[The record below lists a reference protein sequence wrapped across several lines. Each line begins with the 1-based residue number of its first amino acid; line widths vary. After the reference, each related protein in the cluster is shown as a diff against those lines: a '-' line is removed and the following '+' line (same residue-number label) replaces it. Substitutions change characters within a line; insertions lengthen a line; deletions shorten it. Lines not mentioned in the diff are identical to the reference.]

1 MLTDPII
8 RQADLEE
15 LDEIEGLVKEAYQEF
30 RPLFPPDIWE
40 AWMDNLSQ
48 AIHSEAGIQLVV
60 EAHGGLQGTVK
71 FYPDAAQAGLGH
83 WPPGSA
89 SMRGLAVRP
98 GSRTRGY
105 GRLLVA
111 ECLRRAR
118 ELGVATIYL
127 YTGRFMHAAR
137 HIYELMGFARA
148 LEFDRDPGPIA
159 YRLDLREEEK
169 SDKLR

>member
-1 MLTDPII
+1 MPSDPLI
-8 RQADLEE
+8 RQAYVEE
-15 LDEIEGLVKEAYQEF
+15 LDELEDLVQEAYQEF

-40 AWMDNLSQ
+40 TWMDNLSR

-60 EAHGGLQGTVK
+60 EAEGNLLGTVK
-71 FYPDAAQAGLGH
+71 FYPDAAQAGMGH
-83 WPPGSA
+83 WPPGAA
-89 SMRGLAVRP
+89 SMRGLAVQP

-127 YTGRFMHAAR
+127 YTGRFMHAAC
-137 HIYELMGFARA
+137 HLYESMGFTRAR
-148 LEFDRDPGPIA
+148 EFDRDPGPIA
-159 YRLDLREEEK
+159 YRLDLGDEQ
-169 SDKLR
+169 

>member
-1 MLTDPII
+1 MPTAPII
-8 RQADLEE
+8 RQAYLEE
-15 LDEIEGLVKEAYQEF
+15 LDELEGLVQEAYQEF
-30 RPLFPPDIWE
+30 RPLFPQDIWE
-40 AWMDNLSQ
+40 NWMANLSR

-60 EAHGGLQGTVK
+60 EAEGGLQGTVK

-98 GSRTRGY
+98 SSRTRGF

-118 ELGVATIYL
+118 ELGVPTIYL

-137 HIYELMGFARA
+137 HLYESMGFTRARD
-148 LEFDRDPGPIA
+148 FDRDPGPIA
-159 YRLDLREEEK
+159 YRLDLGHDSK
-169 SDKLR
+169 P

>member
-1 MLTDPII
+1 MPIVPII
-8 RQADLEE
+8 RQAYLEE

-40 AWMDNLSQ
+40 TWIDNLSQ
-48 AIHSEAGIQLVV
+48 TIHSEAGIQLVV
-60 EAHGGLQGTVK
+60 EADGDLQGTVK
-71 FYPDAAQAGLGH
+71 FYPDAAQAGLGR
-83 WPPGSA
+83 WPLGSA

-111 ECLRRAR
+111 ECLRRAQ
-118 ELGVATIYL
+118 ELGVSTIYL

-137 HIYELMGFARA
+137 QLYEMMGFVRA
-148 LEFDRDPGPIA
+148 EEFDGDPGPIA
-159 YRLDLREEEK
+159 YRLDLGEEPEP
-169 SDKLR
+169 